1 MGQMLSRSGKAVT
14 QNRSIK
20 MCIIDLKMEYK
31 GSPASNAN
39 GARHQMTDRQIF
51 LSAILIV
58 LSVVLVLLV
67 LPVVLILPVVLVSL
81 VFLVL
86 VLFVILVAVVIIILT
101 IHDTLLCCFS
111 MRLLSANQGQPIHNK
126 CAAMA

>member
-1 MGQMLSRSGKAVT
+1 
-14 QNRSIK
+14 
-20 MCIIDLKMEYK
+20 MEYK
-31 GSPASNAN
+31 GSPASNAS
-39 GARHQMTDRQIF
+39 GARHQMSDRQIF
-51 LSAILIV
+51 LSAVLIV

-67 LPVVLILPVVLVSL
+67 LPVVLILPVVLVSF
-81 VFLVL
+81 VVLVL
-86 VLFVILVAVVIIILT
+86 VLFVILVAVVIILT